1 MKLIA
6 WLAAP
11 TLTFLLGFPLAVSLL
26 VATIATPTPADGNTT
41 RGLANGGGST
51 LACSTP
57 SPGAGGTATVVASLP
72 APGPERRASLTNPP
86 TPIPPTV
93 LALYKQAADAY
104 GLPWPL
110 LAGIGMEET
119 NHGRNN
125 TTSSAGAQGLMQFM
139 PATFAAYGV
148 DGNHDGHIDITNDA
162 DSIYSAAHYLTAL
175 GAHTEDNGIRRAIYG
190 YNHALWYVNDVLT
203 YAQYYATQACTP

>member
-1 MKLIA
+1 MKLLA

-11 TLTFLLGFPLAVSLL
+11 TLTFLIGVPLAVALL
-26 VATIATPTPADGNTT
+26 VATIATPTPADGSTT
-41 RGLANGGGST
+41 GGIANGGGST
-51 LACSTP
+51 LVCSSP
-57 SPGAGGTATVVASLP
+57 SPGTGGTATAVESLP

-86 TPIPPTV
+86 TPIPPPV
-93 LALYKQAADAY
+93 LTLYQQAAAAY

-125 TTSSAGAQGLMQFM
+125 TTSSAGAKGLMQFM

-175 GAHTEDNGIRRAIYG
+175 GARTGDNGIRRAIYG
-190 YNHALWYVNDVLT
+190 YNHAVWYVNDVLT
-203 YAQYYATQACTP
+203 YAQYYATYACTP